1 MKNISRRSLVKGSLA
16 AILTGTAMSRTALAQ
31 AVAPPDGLGLAKLQV
46 GGNQEQDVGTPP
58 GQRPPDLWL
67 LQPHA
72 LRDGTHKLP
81 PVRRHLRRQRLAAG
95 LAGGSFGNRNGL
107 AGRMSPATM
116 RTLPRL

>member
-1 MKNISRRSLVKGSLA
+1 LGSLEDD
-16 AILTGTAMSRTALAQ
+16 LRP
-31 AVAPPDGLGLAKLQV
+31 VGLARFGV
-46 GGNQEQDVGTPP
+46 RRCATA
-58 GQRPPDLWL
+58 R
-67 LQPHA
+67 
-72 LRDGTHKLP
+72 TKLP